1 MCLNSK
7 GVHALAPVDTT
18 LGRTRELFHTV
29 VIILLLLL
37 LAKVEAVKSLPGSGS
52 THAVIK
58 LVMHLETVPSRVE
71 A

>member
-7 GVHALAPVDTT
+7 GVYALAPVDTT
-18 LGRTRELFHTV
+18 VGRTRELFDTV
-29 VIILLLLL
+29 VIILLL